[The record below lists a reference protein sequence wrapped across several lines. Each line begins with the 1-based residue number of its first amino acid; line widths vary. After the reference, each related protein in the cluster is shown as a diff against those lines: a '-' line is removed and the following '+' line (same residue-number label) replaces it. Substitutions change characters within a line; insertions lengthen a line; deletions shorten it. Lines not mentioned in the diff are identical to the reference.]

1 MGKRKLNRRQAWR
14 IRKVQDE
21 RLERAKRREQKIATE
36 AGPLGQ
42 EQQGRIIANYGASV
56 DVEAPTGE
64 VRRCHLRQ
72 NLAMPVVGDRVVWQS
87 ADNDSGVVVAVAER
101 DTLLARPDFSG
112 VMKALAANIDQI
124 LVVAAPEPPFSTDSL
139 DQFIVAAEKSGITP
153 VVVFNKVDLLDPAGL
168 KQVDS
173 QLSIYRDI
181 GYRVLFASTCASH
194 GLDDLLAELKDKTSI
209 FAGQSGVGKSSL
221 AKALLPN
228 ETITIGDL
236 AELTGLGRHT
246 TSSARLYHLPSG
258 GDVIDSPGVREF
270 RLWAMSEQELA
281 EGFIEFHPFLG
292 GCRFRDCQHQGE
304 PGCAI
309 QAAIEAG
316 KISPQRMTSFR
327 RIAADLAEKVPSY

>member
-1 MGKRKLNRRQAWR
+1 MGKQKLNRRQAWR

-21 RLERAKRREQKIATE
+21 RLERAKRREGKIDTE

-42 EQQGRIIANYGASV
+42 EQHGRIVANYGASV
-56 DVEAPTGE
+56 DVEDPTGE

-87 ADNDSGVVVAVAER
+87 SDNNSGVVVAVEER

-112 VMKALAANIDQI
+112 DMKALAANIDQI
-124 LVVAAPEPPFSTDSL
+124 LVVAAPEPPFSTESL
-139 DQFIVAAEKSGITP
+139 DQFLVAAEISGITP
-153 VVVFNKVDLLDPAGL
+153 VVVFNKVDLLDREGRAE
-168 KQVDS
+168 VEA

-181 GYRVLFASTCASH
+181 GYRVIFATTRADH
-194 GLDDLLAELKDKTSI
+194 GLDDLLTALKDKTSI

-221 AKALLPN
+221 AKSLLPD
-228 ETITIGDL
+228 EAITVGDL

-270 RLWAMSEQELA
+270 RLWPMSEPELA
-281 EGFIEFHPFLG
+281 EGFPEFHPFLG
-292 GCRFRDCQHQGE
+292 GCRFRDCRHRSE

-309 QAAIEAG
+309 LAAVEAG
-316 KISPQRMTSFR
+316 KIKPQRLTSFR
-327 RIAADLAEKVPSY
+327 RIAANVAEKAPSY